1 MRIDCH
7 NHANYSPDASQTL
20 EELAETAVRAGVGYL
35 AVTEHMD
42 LGFPNDKRPEGELI
56 FDYRVNERYFSDIG
70 ALRETSIMLLPQ
82 NMPSSVK
89 PSEPPT

>member
-35 AVTEHMD
+35 AVTE
-42 LGFPNDKRPEGELI
+42 PVA
-56 FDYRVNERYFSDIG
+56 FDIHINKLN
-70 ALRETSIMLLPQ
+70 A
-82 NMPSSVK
+82 
-89 PSEPPT
+89 